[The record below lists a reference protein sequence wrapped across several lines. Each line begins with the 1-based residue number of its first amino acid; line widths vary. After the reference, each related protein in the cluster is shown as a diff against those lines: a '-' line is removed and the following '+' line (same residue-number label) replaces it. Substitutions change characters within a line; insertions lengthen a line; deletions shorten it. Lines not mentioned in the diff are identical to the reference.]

1 MWKVSAC
8 IAILCAGWSAT
19 AEDEGLPQ
27 LVEKLSP
34 SVVSLQV
41 VTEDGREFLG
51 SGFFVGANGEIATN
65 YHVVEGARRITAK
78 TSTGVQLFGTGVLT
92 VDEKTDLAVLKFGA
106 KDMQPVALADP
117 AKIRKGE
124 PVLVIGSPRGFDQSV
139 SNGIVSA
146 VRTDGAWE
154 QIQTNAA
161 ISPGSSGSPVVNM
174 AGEVVGVATFMRIDG
189 QSLNFATSVKHL
201 KGMVDGLKNLEVTE
215 FAAALPPRKDA
226 VTPPI
231 RPATVPQPG
240 EDPPPA
246 SAKAAGIETFWKSYW
261 ASQTASDAGVWAS
274 HFTDAVDYQYLKG
287 GKSTRRELIKSA
299 EELHLR
305 YPLRTLTLKGEP
317 QLVELEGTTTRVG
330 FDFSYS
336 YLYRGEGRSAA
347 GVAHVELALQW
358 TSDGWKIYKFR
369 ERIERR

>member
-1 MWKVSAC
+1 MWKASASLV
-8 IAILCAGWSAT
+8 ILAAGWSAIAA
-19 AEDEGLPQ
+19 AEDLPG

-51 SGFFVGANGEIATN
+51 SGFFVGATGEVATN

-106 KDMQPVALADP
+106 KDVPPVALADP

-201 KGMVDGLKNLEVTE
+201 KGMVDGLKNLEVTQ
-215 FAAALPPRKDA
+215 FATALPPRQDA
-226 VTPPI
+226 VAPTA
-231 RPATVPQPG
+231 RPAAVPQP
-240 EDPPPA
+240 EAEAPTA
-246 SAKAAGIETFWKSYW
+246 SAMAAGIETFWRSYW
-261 ASQTASDAGVWAS
+261 FSQTANDATAWAG
-274 HFTDAVDYQYLKG
+274 HFADAVDYQYLKG
-287 GKSTRRELIKSA
+287 GESTRRELIKSA
-299 EELHLR
+299 EDLHLR
-305 YPLRTLTLKGEP
+305 YPLRTLTLRGEP
-317 QLVELEGTTTRVG
+317 QLVALEGTTSRIG

-336 YLYRGEGRSAA
+336 YLYRGAGRSAA
-347 GVAHVELALQW
+347 GVAHVELALKW
-358 TSDGWKIYKFR
+358 TDDGWKIYKFR